1 MILALF
7 KYIEIWRFFLN
18 FGLILAIE
26 NLKKQMI
33 YAIFKY
39 KEI

>member
-1 MILALF
+1 MILSLS
-7 KYIEIWRFFLN
+7 KYIEIWRFFLK

-33 YAIFKY
+33 YALSKY